1 MGQLV
6 YVNFLAPVSYRVL
19 GRRAFVAEAVR
30 CYAPH
35 SFSVQTS
42 KERLTLAKHVHAI
55 GQLVSRSR
63 PLLGQLV
70 HVNFLAQR
78 YSRSPAGG
86 AHTAQ
91 QSERCGPV

>member
-1 MGQLV
+1 M
-6 YVNFLAPVSYRVL
+6 
-19 GRRAFVAEAVR
+19 AEAVR

-42 KERLTLAKHVHAI
+42 KERLTLAKHVHAV

-63 PLLGQLV
+63 PFLGQLV

-78 YSRSPAGG
+78 YWRSPAGVPTPLDKVNVAG
-86 AHTAQ
+86 Q
-91 QSERCGPV
+91 YDREVQSFMANSQSYDTICVT